1 MDGGPAHV
9 QCWTELTIDR
19 WIAAI
24 ATAAGIDAF
33 VVSAVA
39 IVAALKGVRDQL
51 RTAVFIAYTE
61 RYARIMAQLPFE
73 ARRPASGYRL
83 DDVPPAE
90 RTAVL
95 SAFREYFN
103 LCSEEWWL
111 QQSQRIDK
119 ATWEVWK
126 LGMKEVARFPTFV
139 EAWHELSEEYVSFG
153 LFHVFMNGMALTD
166 VDAHVRTDLK
176 QERQSRTVTL
186 KG

>member
-1 MDGGPAHV
+1 
-9 QCWTELTIDR
+9 
-19 WIAAI
+19 
-24 ATAAGIDAF
+24 
-33 VVSAVA
+33 
-39 IVAALKGVRDQL
+39 
-51 RTAVFIAYTE
+51 
-61 RYARIMAQLPFE
+61 MAQLPFE

-119 ATWEVWK
+119 TTWEVWK

-153 LFHVFMNGMALTD
+153 LFHVLHGAD
-166 VDAHVRTDLK
+166 RC
-176 QERQSRTVTL
+176 
-186 KG
+186 